1 MSKLTNTDLNYSRP
15 IEIAEG
21 VFWVGFYD
29 VQSGL
34 HCNPYFITDGK
45 EAIVIDGGSRPDFPS
60 VMMKILSTG
69 VDPSSI
75 VALIYQHYDPDLC
88 GSISNFEDIIDR
100 EDLKIISSKSNHMF
114 IRHYA
119 ANSDLFSLEDYTE
132 GFRFSS
138 GRELKF
144 ISTPYAHSEGSFVTF
159 DRKTGVIFTSDLFGS
174 YGVQWDLYLQLEQ
187 QCSDC
192 QDYSNCPS
200 GKSYCPLP
208 DILRFH
214 QHIIPSTTA
223 LRFALEQVAQVP
235 FSLIAP
241 QHGSVIQGEKTIETV
256 WNRLANLESVGI
268 DGIIGERSQ
277 FSLRRRPAKQETSG
291 HEA

>member
-1 MSKLTNTDLNYSRP
+1 MFKSIGVLTRVRRLKAFTPPVEEWGLRVCKNGNSIRSCCLQDPVHGEYRIMSKLTNTDLNYSRP

-29 VQSGL
+29 VHPGS

-69 VDPSSI
+69 VAPSSI

-100 EDLKIISSKSNHMF
+100 EDLKIISAKSNHMF

-132 GFRFSS
+132 GFGFLPGANSS
-138 GRELKF
+138 SFLPPTLIRKAASSRSIARRE
-144 ISTPYAHSEGSFVTF
+144 PYSPATCSAVT
-159 DRKTGVIFTSDLFGS
+159 V
-174 YGVQWDLYLQLEQ
+174 
-187 QCSDC
+187 
-192 QDYSNCPS
+192 SN
-200 GKSYCPLP
+200 
-208 DILRFH
+208 
-214 QHIIPSTTA
+214 
-223 LRFALEQVAQVP
+223 
-235 FSLIAP
+235 
-241 QHGSVIQGEKTIETV
+241 
-256 WNRLANLESVGI
+256 GI
-268 DGIIGERSQ
+268 C
-277 FSLRRRPAKQETSG
+277 T
-291 HEA
+291 